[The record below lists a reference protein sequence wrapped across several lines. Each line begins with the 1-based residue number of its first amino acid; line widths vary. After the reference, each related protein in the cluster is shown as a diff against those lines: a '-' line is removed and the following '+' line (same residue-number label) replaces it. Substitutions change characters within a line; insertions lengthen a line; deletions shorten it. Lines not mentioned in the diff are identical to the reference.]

1 MPKGVGV
8 QIIPPWRLRE
18 EEKTGK
24 KRPASA
30 GPSARILEPAGP
42 KAKAESAK
50 PPGSPPKPARDV
62 THFILQAHE
71 VQIGDALLCDDWNRE
86 LELREERN
94 QIIKAMLKDGKTVA
108 YRQSGS
114 SLAPRVKS
122 NDCCCYMPVRFDAS
136 VEEDDIVFC
145 EVQPKGYFYAHLV
158 RRKEWKNKRW
168 VYTISNL
175 AGRINGWCHL
185 EHIHG
190 RLFQVMR

>member
-18 EEKTGK
+18 EQMTGK

-30 GPSARILEPAGP
+30 GPSARIRELAGP

-71 VQIGDALLCDDWNRE
+71 VQIGDELDRDWTLCGDYTRE

-94 QIIKAMLKDGKTVA
+94 QMIKKQLKEGKTVA
-108 YRQSGS
+108 YRQSDSQVG
-114 SLAPRVKS
+114 R
-122 NDCCCYMPVRFDAS
+122 CTR
-136 VEEDDIVFC
+136 
-145 EVQPKGYFYAHLV
+145 G
-158 RRKEWKNKRW
+158 WKATTC
-168 VYTISNL
+168 VAT
-175 AGRINGWCHL
+175 CP
-185 EHIHG
+185 
-190 RLFQVMR
+190 